1 LDPPLTLVLDEA
13 ALICPIP
20 LDKWTADMGGRN
32 ITIHIAVQSRA
43 QLRHRWGDTGAAA
56 ILNNAATLLVF
67 GGGRDTDDLTVYSTL
82 TGHRTEHLPTQPTRR
97 LGRNDQPVGGGVQ
110 RVPVLTPAQIAQLEP
125 GRVVIFRRGM
135 PPALGTVDMAW
146 NRRDV
151 RAAART
157 HRRTTRRAERQANR
171 AVRRAAWVL
180 RRASIR
186 KLINDIHELPVSW
199 TGRVPK
205 GRVHAYLTDEP
216 THPDT

>member
-1 LDPPLTLVLDEA
+1 LDEA

-43 QLRHRWGDTGAAA
+43 QLRHRWGDTGASA
-56 ILNNAATLLVF
+56 ILNNAGTLLVF
-67 GGGRDTDDLTVYSTL
+67 GGGRDADDLGVYSTL
-82 TGHRTEHLPTQPTRR
+82 TGHRTEHLPPPAARHSN
-97 LGRNDQPVGGGVQ
+97 GHPGGGGVQ

-125 GRVVIFRRGM
+125 GRVLIFRRGM

-146 NRRDV
+146 NRPDV
-151 RAAART
+151 KA
-157 HRRTTRRAERQANR
+157 HERRLRRSTRRADRQAHR
-171 AVRRAAWVL
+171 AVHRAAWVL
-180 RRASIR
+180 RRAGIR

-205 GRVHAYLTDEP
+205 RRVHDYLTDEP